1 MGLRMVSVCFNQL
14 FKTNQNI
21 TTVNLHIEPQHK
33 MLGFSPQP
41 TYAYNKGL
49 STAHF
54 YKSFI

>member
-14 FKTNQNI
+14 FSTHLNI
-21 TTVNLHIEPQHK
+21 TTEILHIEPQHE